1 MKASDVWKAKMSRK
15 EIRSYIPPSFWSRFS
30 FSFRALISFVLLFCF
45 VFALPDSHEHDIF
58 SIWNRRTKRASAIFF
73 FFVILRFLKTNT
85 SCVHIYT
92 THNNAVEAKSEA
104 FYIDV
109 FCSVGI
115 SF

>member
-15 EIRSYIPPSFWSRFS
+15 EIRSYIPPSFLSRFS

-73 FFVILRFLKTNT
+73 LLF
-85 SCVHIYT
+85 
-92 THNNAVEAKSEA
+92 
-104 FYIDV
+104 
-109 FCSVGI
+109 
-115 SF
+115 

>member
-73 FFVILRFLKTNT
+73 FCYFKIFENE
-85 SCVHIYT
+85 HIMRTHLYYT
-92 THNNAVEAKSEA
+92 
-104 FYIDV
+104 
-109 FCSVGI
+109 
-115 SF
+115 